1 MTATEHVILV
11 DENDNPIGVAE
22 KLKAHQDN
30 LCHRAF
36 SVFVFRNTPK
46 PLLLL
51 QQRADNKYHSG
62 GLWTNT
68 CCSHPRPG
76 EGIIEA
82 GERRLQEEMG
92 LSASLESHGSFHYI
106 AHFGNGLVE
115 NEIDHVLVGYTEHEK
130 IELNPAEAKDYRW
143 VSILELE
150 QDLAIHPEQYTPWL
164 KQALSLIHL

>member
-22 KLKAHQDN
+22 KLQAHQDN

-36 SVFVFRNTPK
+36 SVFVFRKAPE

-76 EGIIEA
+76 ESIIEA

-92 LSASLESHGSFHYI
+92 MSVSLESKGWFHYV

-115 NEIDHVLVGYTEHEK
+115 NEVDHVLVGFTEVEE
-130 IELNPAEAKDYRW
+130 IQLNPEEAQDYCWVTAEELRRDLAARPERYTAWLREA
-143 VSILELE
+143 LEL
-150 QDLAIHPEQYTPWL
+150 AV
-164 KQALSLIHL
+164 

>member
-11 DENDNPIGVAE
+11 DENDNPTGVAE
-22 KLKAHQDN
+22 KLQAHQDN

-36 SVFVFRNTPK
+36 SVFVFRKAPT

-92 LSASLESHGSFHYI
+92 LCVSLKSHGSFHYI
-106 AHFGNGLVE
+106 AHFDNGLVE
-115 NEIDHVLVGYTEHEK
+115 NEIDHVLVGFTSQEE
-130 IELNPAEAKDYRW
+130 IDLNPAEAKDYRW
-143 VSILELE
+143 ISLT
-150 QDLAIHPEQYTPWL
+150 DLKEDLWRHPDDYTPWFER
-164 KQALSLIHL
+164 ALGLVEV